1 MTQKL
6 FLPVYSKE
14 GKKIKLIPLL
24 LQVKNTAHCSRVIQ
38 VIYLFHRLPFQAG
51 QLFPDFVRTLLCM
64 SKTCHM
70 WTEAQLSISQISPE
84 TLHFSYFTFTAACCF
99 PPSGKISIDFL
110 FSLIFKSVLHSVL
123 PPHVNSANQRNVLI
137 ATLIFSHFDFQA
149 TPFLYCLL

>member
-1 MTQKL
+1 M
-6 FLPVYSKE
+6 
-14 GKKIKLIPLL
+14 

-38 VIYLFHRLPFQAG
+38 VIYFTASPFK
-51 QLFPDFVRTLLCM
+51 LDSIFLILYTLTTLLCM

-70 WTEAQLSISQISPE
+70 WTEAQLSMSQISPK
-84 TLHFSYFTFTAACCF
+84 TLHFSYFIFTAACCF

-123 PPHVNSANQRNVLI
+123 PPPVNSANQRNVLI
-137 ATLIFSHFDFQA
+137 ATLIFSHFDFQS